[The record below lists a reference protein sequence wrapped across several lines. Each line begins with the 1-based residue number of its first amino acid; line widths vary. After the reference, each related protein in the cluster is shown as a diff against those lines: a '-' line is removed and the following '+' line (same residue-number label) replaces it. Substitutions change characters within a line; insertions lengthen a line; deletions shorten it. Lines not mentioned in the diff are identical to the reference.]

1 MQSWAFNDNLLLV
14 GFLNASVSVL
24 SLDYATGT
32 LTPKQVIT
40 FNSPALVVGRT
51 SRFAACGL
59 LDGSVYIYS
68 YNLASGQYEL
78 NQTITSDSNSGC
90 SSMDFS
96 VGENRIV
103 AARFDLSFDV
113 FERNSTS
120 YYNKVYTTSNAH
132 TDSFLR
138 VLFDTSSVYLLT
150 TSTDNT
156 TKLWTLADGYSTG
169 TSYNIKG
176 ASIDYSDAYGE
187 FAVGA
192 NVNAGGTIDFETL
205 NATNCQNGNSATN
218 SAACNCAN
226 PEQWNNGKCTNL
238 DCSPIPYANGLATDN
253 SSCNCVAGYKWDSVV
268 GNCRRDCATDTNSNG
283 TNF

>member
-1 MQSWAFNDNLLLV
+1 M
-14 GFLNASVSVL
+14 
-24 SLDYATGT
+24 
-32 LTPKQVIT
+32 
-40 FNSPALVVGRT
+40 
-51 SRFAACGL
+51 
-59 LDGSVYIYS
+59 
-68 YNLASGQYEL
+68 
-78 NQTITSDSNSGC
+78 
-90 SSMDFS
+90 
-96 VGENRIV
+96 

-192 NVNAGGTIDFETL
+192 NVNNVNNVNADAYGEFAVGANVNAGGTIDFETL

-226 PEQWNNGKCTNL
+226 PQQWNNGKCTNL